1 MICGDFCVVVCGGLW
16 WFVVVQYMPVKLE
29 IGVDSLMSH
38 LQLAW
43 WFVVV

>member
-1 MICGDFCVVVCGGLW
+1 MS
-16 WFVVVQYMPVKLE
+16 VKLK

-43 WFVVV
+43 WFVVVHGGS